1 MKKENK
7 DLIKLIKESIKEV
20 FNERSYNREIKKILT
35 ENGFSINDIYDV
47 ENVSGLFSSFKLNG
61 VLPKYLY
68 EGIDFE
74 VDNPGGVIVFS
85 TDLNSTLDNAKT
97 FDDKVRFFFDSK
109 WKTFL
114 NRLNVNDR
122 LRKILL
128 NKYELP
134 GYTVGR
140 KFKGSYTGKNGIP
153 FNEKS
158 FTIDIAGVDSDT
170 LILIASE
177 ICREFKQETVMVRDF
192 NKNATKVY
200 FANDKI
206 K

>member
-1 MKKENK
+1 MEKGNK

-20 FNERSYNREIKKILT
+20 FNESGDSREIKKILN
-35 ENGFSINDIYDV
+35 ENGFSFHDIYDV
-47 ENVSGLFSSFKLNG
+47 ENVSGLISSFKLNG
-61 VLPKYLY
+61 VLPIFLY

-74 VDNPGGVIVFS
+74 VENPGGIIIFS

-134 GYTVGR
+134 GYTIG
-140 KFKGSYTGKNGIP
+140 KNFKGSYTGKNGIP

-158 FTIDIAGVDSDT
+158 FTIDIAGVDSDA

-200 FANDKI
+200 FVNDKI